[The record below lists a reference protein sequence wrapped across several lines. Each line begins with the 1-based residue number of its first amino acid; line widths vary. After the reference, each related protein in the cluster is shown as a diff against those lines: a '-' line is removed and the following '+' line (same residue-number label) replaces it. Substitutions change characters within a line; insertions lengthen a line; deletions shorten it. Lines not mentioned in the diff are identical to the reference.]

1 MKWTDEQVET
11 LRKLCFEEK
20 SNAEIAETLGCET
33 KDIHSKRSQL
43 GITREKVKAAKAQDT
58 QQKYIDNRPELKA
71 RLRKDYNLPT
81 NDPVI
86 DAILEGVVL
95 DVNHGYAEMDPVRE
109 KYDDLVC
116 RWCGR
121 LHYRAECQEH
131 LKAR

>member
-71 RLRKDYNLPT
+71 RLRKDYNLSAW
-81 NDPVI
+81 VI
-86 DAILEGVVL
+86 PQRHNTGRACV
-95 DVNHGYAEMDPVRE
+95 A
-109 KYDDLVC
+109 
-116 RWCGR
+116 WCDSDCFTCW
-121 LHYRAECQEH
+121 E
-131 LKAR
+131 